1 MKITSEKIKHSGLW
15 ICHVSRLPMLIFF
28 FAVFLSP
35 SCLSR
40 VTTQKKPS
48 DINKYFAM
56 YDNGNWIE
64 KKEAIRYI
72 KRYPSS
78 QTFSFLIKAAD
89 DPHSIIRI
97 EALKSI
103 SLHVPPE
110 AVGKV
115 KQLALSE
122 KRPNVRW
129 QALRTL
135 SRYKDPTSALV
146 FAKALKSD
154 DWLIREEA
162 IKGLLKI
169 NDYAIRYVSIPYILE
184 ALDDPVESIVITTL
198 NDLSIKDQRLYQ
210 KISSILQE
218 TPAHKHSLLQAT
230 LTALKGYKYDTAT
243 RESIVNL
250 LVHRNKDLRI
260 AAFRALKS
268 ESELIEKLA
277 EEKNR

>member
-1 MKITSEKIKHSGLW
+1 MARIPFPATN
-15 ICHVSRLPMLIFF
+15 FF
-28 FAVFLSP
+28 FAVFLSL

-40 VTTQKKPS
+40 VTTQKKSS
-48 DINKYFAM
+48 DINKYFTM

-64 KKEAIRYI
+64 KKEAIRHI
-72 KRYPSS
+72 KRFPSA

-89 DPHSIIRI
+89 DPYSIIRI

-115 KQLALSE
+115 KQLALTE
-122 KRPNVRW
+122 KNSNVRW
-129 QALRTL
+129 QAIRTL
-135 SRYKDPTSALV
+135 SRYKDPASALV
-146 FAKALKSD
+146 FAKSLKSD

-162 IKGLLKI
+162 IKGLLQI

-198 NDLSIKDQRLYQ
+198 NELSIKDQRLYQ
-210 KISSILQE
+210 KITNLLQE
-218 TPAHKHSLLQAT
+218 TPAHNHSLLQAV
-230 LTALKGYKYDTAT
+230 LIALKGYKYDSAT
-243 RESIVNL
+243 RETIVKL
-250 LVHRNKDLRI
+250 LVHRNRDIRI

-268 ESELIEKLA
+268 ESELIERLA